1 MLTHKVRTYSVHSPA
16 PKTALYILSRGRNAG
31 KPMLE
36 PCPNCHI
43 IYVTIP
49 EELETYYWT
58 FYAFW
63 KHGFFHPHLC
73 GSVIEMLRLCDLKTL
88 MRNFIQPAFQ
98 KSCIQPEMMLKIKAT
113 WELEQKI
120 TQQAKQKVRN
130 IEEASWSYWKQTNP
144 SIKLLY
150 NNVLIELI

>member
-1 MLTHKVRTYSVHSPA
+1 MLTHKVRTYSVQKSA
-16 PKTALYILSRGRNAG
+16 PEMALYILSRGRNAG
-31 KPMLE
+31 KPMFE

-43 IYVTIP
+43 IYVSSP

-88 MRNFIQPAFQ
+88 MRNFIQPAFE
-98 KSCIQPEMMLKIKAT
+98 KSCKTPEMVQKIKST
-113 WELEQKI
+113 WELEQK
-120 TQQAKQKVRN
+120 TLKQMELLQQLRHSLVRK
-130 IEEASWSYWKQTNP
+130 YYL
-144 SIKLLY
+144 SI
-150 NNVLIELI
+150 